1 MKKDSKGLKGFIQ
14 NNSVGLISFVIV
26 ALWLF
31 VFMYVF
37 KAAPFGYR
45 SFAGSD
51 CLYQMYPL
59 LSVLQSKLQNGESLL
74 YYWNSGFGGEFLSSY
89 FYYLSSPT
97 NLLLFFFT
105 KNDID
110 SFISFTVMFKLA
122 FSAGAFGYYLSR
134 RKGEID
140 NKAIYVALA
149 CGYALSNYMCSY
161 YYDIM
166 WLDSL
171 MVFPLIILGLNKL
184 INDNNTILYII
195 TLAYSFF
202 CNYYI
207 SYIICVFLILW
218 FLFNY
223 RYDIKDFIKK
233 GFRFAFCSVLAAGM
247 SAIALLTSYIGL
259 TKTVSSKKDIIKHE
273 WYGNIFEI
281 IRNQFLMTKGYMTT
295 YKSNV
300 ANIYCGT
307 IVIILIFTYLFL
319 KEIKLSEKIK
329 RIFLIGFLY
338 VSMNE
343 SLLNFMWHGF
353 HKQHSVP
360 NRFAFLFIF
369 LMLLTAADVI
379 DLKSKENIKSYVIG
393 MICAVVLPLVSY
405 FFVDFDSIFSSHQ
418 VIAVSM
424 ILILIYGVLLIVS
437 NYGKPVVRSVI
448 SVVFTIILISELI
461 FNSMMVIK
469 YDLLNNL
476 TTRIV
481 YDSTEN
487 AVNSIK
493 DDSLYRSEV
502 IDGIV
507 ENQNAYHG
515 INGINVF
522 NSTVNS
528 ESTILMQYM
537 GIHTGI
543 NRINDD
549 QPIPCFSD
557 VFGIKYFYTYGGNDY
572 FRDFNYENV
581 YDDGTVSVYKNPSAL
596 SIAFG
601 ANKSIKDNVF
611 IDFYDVSQNINM
623 FCKSLADCNDVIH
636 QVVPEYSI
644 SNANCD
650 VALGDTPYLSFM
662 YDNVQPDKEIDI
674 SFKVPEEG
682 LYFVDIRES
691 NENNVSISIND
702 NTVRESIFVVNGI
715 SKVGYV
721 KPEDNVSI
729 IISDNKGHAYQENK
743 PTSEVKV
750 FVFKVDTDE
759 MEALSKKLAN
769 NQFMIDS
776 FASDSLSGKVKL
788 EDNQVLFTTI
798 PYDKGWHVYEDG
810 KEVETC
816 ILANAFLGVDLGAGE
831 HNLVFKFVP
840 EGFYLG
846 LTISVVSCL
855 IFIIICIKHGKK
867 KNNKSIKEADEE
879 DDDKIEDVSDI
890 SDEEDVQEKNATE
903 QEDE

>member
-26 ALWLF
+26 ALWMF
-31 VFMYVF
+31 IFMYVF
-37 KAAPFGYR
+37 KVAPFGYR

-59 LSVLQSKLQNGESLL
+59 LSVLQNKLQNGDSLL

-110 SFISFTVMFKLA
+110 PFISFTVMFKFA
-122 FSAGAFGYYLSR
+122 FSAGSFGYYLSR

-149 CGYALSNYMCSY
+149 CGYALSNYMCCY

-184 INDNNTILYII
+184 INDNNPILYII
-195 TLAYSFF
+195 TLAYSFY

-223 RYDIKDFIKK
+223 RYDINDFIKK
-233 GFRFAFCSVLAAGM
+233 GFRFAFCSILAAGM

-259 TKTVSSKKDIIKHE
+259 TKTVSSKKDIIQHE

-281 IRNQFLMTKGYMTT
+281 IRNQFILTKIYMTT
-295 YKSNV
+295 YKDNV

-307 IVIILIFTYLFL
+307 IVIILLFSFLFL
-319 KEIKLSEKIK
+319 KEIKISERIK
-329 RIFLIGFLY
+329 RVFLIILLY
-338 VSMNE
+338 ISMNE
-343 SLLNFMWHGF
+343 SWLNYMWHGF
-353 HKQHSVP
+353 HKQNSVP

-379 DLKSKENIKSYVIG
+379 DLKSKDNIKSYVSG
-393 MICAVVLPLVSY
+393 MVCAIILPLVSY
-405 FFVDFDSIFSSHQ
+405 FFIDFDSILSSHQ
-418 VIAVSM
+418 VIAISM
-424 ILILIYGVLLIVS
+424 VLILIYGVFLIVS

-448 SVVFTIILISELI
+448 SVVFTIMLISELI

-476 TTRIV
+476 STRLV
-481 YDSTEN
+481 FDSTEN

-502 IDGIV
+502 IDGMV

-522 NSTVNS
+522 NSTINC
-528 ESTILMQYM
+528 ESSILMQYL

-543 NRINDD
+543 NRINYD

-557 VFGIKYFYTYGGNDY
+557 IFGIKYLYTYGENDY
-572 FRDFNYENV
+572 FNDSNYENV
-581 YDDGTVSVYKNPSAL
+581 YDDGTVRVYKNPSAL
-596 SIAFG
+596 SIGFG
-601 ANKSIKDNVF
+601 SKKSIEDNIFV
-611 IDFYDVSQNINM
+611 DFYDVSQNINM
-623 FCKSLADCNDVIH
+623 FCSCLADCNDVIR

-644 SNANCD
+644 SNSNCE

-682 LYFVDIRES
+682 LYYVDIRES
-691 NENNVSISIND
+691 NENDISIRVND
-702 NTVRESIFVVNGI
+702 NTVRESIFIVNGI
-715 SKVGYV
+715 CKVGYV
-721 KPEDNVSI
+721 KPEDNISVN
-729 IISDNKGHAYQENK
+729 ISDNKGHAYQQNSLA
-743 PTSEVKV
+743 SEVKV
-750 FVFKVDTDE
+750 FVFRIDTNE

-769 NQFMIDS
+769 NQLKIDR
-776 FASDSLSGKVKL
+776 FTSDSLSGKINL
-788 EDNQVLFTTI
+788 EDNQILFTTI

-816 ILANAFLGVDLGAGE
+816 KLANAFLGVDLGAGE

-846 LTISVVSCL
+846 LTISVISCI
-855 IFIIICIKHGKK
+855 IFIIICIKHGNKK
-867 KNNKSIKEADEE
+867 KNNSIKEDEE
-879 DDDKIEDVSDI
+879 VDDKIEDESDA
-890 SDEEDVQEKNATE
+890 SD
-903 QEDE
+903 